1 MGGFKFH
8 FDGNKKV
15 SGKLK
20 FQKILVSLR
29 QNSKLYKNIY
39 FPKFMTISVPVL
51 KVHFAIT

>member
-1 MGGFKFH
+1 MLPSNMD

-20 FQKILVSLR
+20 FQKILVRLR
-29 QNSKLYKNIY
+29 QNSKLQKKIS
-39 FPKFMTISVPVL
+39 FPKFMLITVPVL